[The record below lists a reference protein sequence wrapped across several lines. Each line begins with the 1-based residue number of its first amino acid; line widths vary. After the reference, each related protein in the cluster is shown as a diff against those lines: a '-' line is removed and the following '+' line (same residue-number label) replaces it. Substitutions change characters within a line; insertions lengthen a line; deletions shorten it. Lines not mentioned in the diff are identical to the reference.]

1 MEPIGCTIHFHNDC
15 ESLTEQ
21 PDEMLD
27 AKVGTAQRG
36 RKRKSARNA
45 RADAID
51 RSIIHLLHR
60 ASQRASEIFAQE
72 TRDFDLTARQY
83 AVITTVAQHE
93 GLSQTDLVRLT
104 GIDRSTLA
112 DVVQRLLKR
121 GLIQRERTM
130 QDGRT
135 YAVSLSLAGREL
147 LETIKPYARRADRLV
162 LSCLGDEDG
171 KTAAVILNRL
181 LRRPDDQTSAN
192 GAD

>member
-1 MEPIGCTIHFHNDC
+1 
-15 ESLTEQ
+15 
-21 PDEMLD
+21 MLD
-27 AKVGTAQRG
+27 TKAGLGHPG
-36 RKRKSARNA
+36 RKRKKASQT
-45 RADAID
+45 RAETID

-121 GLIQRERTM
+121 GVIQRERTM
-130 QDGRT
+130 RDGRT
-135 YAVSLSLAGREL
+135 YAVSLSSEGRQL
-147 LETIKPYARRADRLV
+147 LETIKPYARRADRIV

-171 KTAAVILNRL
+171 KLAAQTLNRL
-181 LRRPDDQTSAN
+181 LRKADDQSSSDEL
-192 GAD
+192 G

>member
-1 MEPIGCTIHFHNDC
+1 
-15 ESLTEQ
+15 
-21 PDEMLD
+21 MLD
-27 AKVGTAQRG
+27 AKAGLGQAG
-36 RKRKSARNA
+36 RKRKKAANA
-45 RADAID
+45 RADTID
-51 RSIIHLLHR
+51 KSVIHLLHR

-121 GLIQRERTM
+121 GVIKRERTT

-135 YAVSLSLAGREL
+135 YAVTLSADGREL
-147 LETIKPYARRADRLV
+147 LDSIKPHARRADRLV

-171 KTAAVILNRL
+171 KLASQILSRL
-181 LRRPDDQTSAN
+181 LRKGDDNSAN
-192 GAD
+192 YAEET

>member
-1 MEPIGCTIHFHNDC
+1 MI
-15 ESLTEQ
+15 
-21 PDEMLD
+21 MLD
-27 AKVGTAQRG
+27 AKASVGQRG
-36 RKRKSARNA
+36 KKKKKASNG
-45 RADAID
+45 RADPID

-72 TRDFDLTARQY
+72 TREFDLTARQY

-135 YAVSLSLAGREL
+135 YAVSLSAEGREL
-147 LETIKPYARRADRLV
+147 LEAIKPHARRADRLV
-162 LSCLGDEDG
+162 LACLGDEDG
-171 KTAAVILNRL
+171 KAAAQILSRL
-181 LRRPDDQTSAN
+181 LRRPEDPSAAN
-192 GAD
+192 DL

>member
-1 MEPIGCTIHFHNDC
+1 
-15 ESLTEQ
+15 
-21 PDEMLD
+21 MLD
-27 AKVGTAQRG
+27 AKTGLGQTG
-36 RKRKSARNA
+36 RRRKKAPNG
-45 RADAID
+45 RADTID

-121 GLIQRERTM
+121 GVIQRERTT

-135 YAVSLSLAGREL
+135 YAVSLSAEGREL
-147 LETIKPYARRADRLV
+147 LNSIKPYARRADRLV

-171 KTAAVILNRL
+171 KMAAQVLYRL
-181 LRRPDDQTSAN
+181 LRKADEQSPAN
-192 GAD
+192 GLEQTTR

>member
-1 MEPIGCTIHFHNDC
+1 
-15 ESLTEQ
+15 
-21 PDEMLD
+21 MLD
-27 AKVGTAQRG
+27 AKAGLSQPG
-36 RKRKSARNA
+36 RKRKKAASA
-45 RADAID
+45 RADTID
-51 RSIIHLLHR
+51 KSVIHLLHR

-83 AVITTVAQHE
+83 AVITTVAHHE

-121 GLIQRERTM
+121 GVIQRQRTM

-135 YAVSLSLAGREL
+135 YAVSLSAEGREL
-147 LETIKPYARRADRLV
+147 LEAIKPNARRADRLV

-171 KTAAVILNRL
+171 KLAIRILGRL
-181 LRRPDDQTSAN
+181 LRKVDDNQAD
-192 GAD
+192 GAE